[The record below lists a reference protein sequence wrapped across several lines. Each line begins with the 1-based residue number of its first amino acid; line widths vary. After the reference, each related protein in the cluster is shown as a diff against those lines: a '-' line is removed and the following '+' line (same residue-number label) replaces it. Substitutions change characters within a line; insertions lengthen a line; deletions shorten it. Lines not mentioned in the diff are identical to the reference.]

1 MGVIKRFIPPRC
13 ALLGKIRNYAR
24 YSASVIHFSYQ
35 RHCQMSTVA
44 LKRVKPLP
52 EAAEYPRAA
61 PVSQS
66 RPSPTPRVA
75 RQPVTGC
82 SARQFEIFV
91 SDVVCETG
99 SGVTGVTPSDKNCP
113 AAGVAM
119 DAKRAKI
126 NGMTRRKRYWGNK
139 KDISSIILRVS
150 PSSADGVKARMAVGP
165 RATGNVSPLMRA

>member
-1 MGVIKRFIPPRC
+1 
-13 ALLGKIRNYAR
+13 
-24 YSASVIHFSYQ
+24 
-35 RHCQMSTVA
+35 MSN
-44 LKRVKPLP
+44 
-52 EAAEYPRAA
+52 
-61 PVSQS
+61 
-66 RPSPTPRVA
+66 
-75 RQPVTGC
+75 
-82 SARQFEIFV
+82 
-91 SDVVCETG
+91 VVCETG

-165 RATGNVSPLMRA
+165 RATGNVRPLMRA